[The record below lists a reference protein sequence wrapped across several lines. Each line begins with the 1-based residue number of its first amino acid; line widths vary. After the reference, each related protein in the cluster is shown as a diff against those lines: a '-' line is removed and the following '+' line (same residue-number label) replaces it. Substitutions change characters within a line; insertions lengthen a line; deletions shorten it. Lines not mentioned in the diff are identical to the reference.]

1 MSLIPQELILR
12 LRRIEEL
19 LRGLAGKLQTLYKG
33 LAPRE
38 RLLVS
43 AAAVVTLIFVIDLA
57 VVAPMSRRTQRLE
70 RQIEKA
76 RKDIQEMSALSEE
89 HKRLETLLKGMKP
102 IPKDFSFFHHME
114 SIGIQSGVKID
125 SIKPGAVNSMG
136 TMKEI
141 TYNVRID
148 KINLFQLV
156 DLLYRIE
163 RNQEY
168 PMQVDRISIRPQVM
182 VGGDRESLQ
191 YLIQQAAVLGR
202 VCRDALAQVIGALL
216 LAR

>member
-1 MSLIPQELILR
+1 MNLIPPELLTR
-12 LRRIEEL
+12 FRRIEEL
-19 LRGLAGKLQTLYKG
+19 LREYLGKLQTLYKG

-43 AAAVVTLIFVIDLA
+43 AAAGVTLIVILDLA
-57 VVAPMSRRTQRLE
+57 IVAPFARRTQRLE

-89 HKRLETLLKGMKP
+89 HRRLETNLKGMKP

-114 SIGIQSGVKID
+114 NIGVQSGVKID

-136 TMKEI
+136 TMKEVS
-141 TYNVRID
+141 YNIRID

-163 RNQEY
+163 RNKEY
-168 PMQVDRISIRPQVM
+168 PMQVNRISIRPQVRDRQFLEVSIQVTM
-182 VGGDRESLQ
+182 VT
-191 YLIQQAAVLGR
+191 LG
-202 VCRDALAQVIGALL
+202 
-216 LAR
+216 

>member
-1 MSLIPQELILR
+1 MNLIPPELLTR
-12 LRRIEEL
+12 FRRIEEL
-19 LRGLAGKLQTLYKG
+19 LREYLGKLQALYRG

-38 RLLVS
+38 RILVS
-43 AAAVVTLIFVIDLA
+43 AAVGVTLIVILDLA
-57 VVAPMSRRTQRLE
+57 VVAPLARRAQRLE
-70 RQIEKA
+70 RQIERA
-76 RKDIQEMSALSEE
+76 QKDFQEMSALSDE
-89 HKRLETLLKGMKP
+89 HRRLEALLKGVKP

-114 SIGIQSGVKID
+114 NIGIQSGVKID

-136 TMKEI
+136 TMKEV

-168 PMQVDRISIRPQVM
+168 PMLVNRISIRPQVR
-182 VGGDRESLQ
+182 DRQFLEVSF
-191 YLIQQAAVLGR
+191 
-202 VCRDALAQVIGALL
+202 QVTIMTIG
-216 LAR
+216 